1 MNQGKVQALRT
12 LKIARGNLNAT
23 IDMLEDDRYCVD
35 VSNQILAVI
44 SLLKKGNEQLL
55 RQHLEH
61 CVLEAFDS
69 DDQKLKEE
77 KIDEVILILSKVGK

>member
-1 MNQGKVQALRT
+1 MNSQKQQALKT
-12 LKIARGNLNAT
+12 LKNARGNLNAT
-23 IDMLEDDRYCVD
+23 IAMLEEDRYCVD

-61 CVLEAFDS
+61 CVLEAFES
-69 DDQKLKEE
+69 DNQELKEE
-77 KIDEVILILSKVGK
+77 KIDEVIQILSRVTR

>member
-1 MNQGKVQALRT
+1 MNSQKQQALKT
-12 LKIARGNLNAT
+12 LKNARGNLNAT
-23 IDMLEDDRYCVD
+23 IAMLEEDRYCVD

-61 CVLEAFDS
+61 CVLEAFES
-69 DDQKLKEE
+69 DNQQLKEE
-77 KIDEVILILSKVGK
+77 KIDEVIQILSRVTR

>member
-1 MNQGKVQALRT
+1 MNQGKEQALRT

-55 RQHLEH
+55 RQHLER